1 MFRVPRSID
10 VYTAQHVLM
19 HDSPKMLKI
28 YKILGFDSDSHPGL
42 TSLTISANLEKNIT
56 IGYQEHEGEVQTVLV
71 EDEDYEKRLEVLNLL
86 YPQLLLNQ
94 IILQIFYLFFKH
106 RFNPKQSTLH
116 LIFLLLKLVY
126 LILLDSIKSFHVFL
140 FLLIT
145 FLIRIC
151 FALNSLLTKVGVFVV
166 HENVGEHSHGI

>member
-86 YPQLLLNQ
+86 YPAFRLLSVTAYRVEVNAKKP
-94 IILQIFYLFFKH
+94 IK
-106 RFNPKQSTLH
+106 
-116 LIFLLLKLVY
+116 LIMEMY
-126 LILLDSIKSFHVFL
+126 SIDEP
-140 FLLIT
+140 
-145 FLIRIC
+145 
-151 FALNSLLTKVGVFVV
+151 A
-166 HENVGEHSHGI
+166 